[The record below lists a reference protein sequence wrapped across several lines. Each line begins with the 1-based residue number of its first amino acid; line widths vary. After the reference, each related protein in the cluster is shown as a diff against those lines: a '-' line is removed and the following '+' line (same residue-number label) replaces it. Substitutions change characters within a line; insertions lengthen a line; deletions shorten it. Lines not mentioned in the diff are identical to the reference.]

1 MAPLRNG
8 QVNGH
13 TRVSPPEPGAT
24 AGKRFS
30 DIPSAIDIPVS
41 SGLDAEEAVEV
52 NLEELHDDPTELCTL
67 LENEGAARNFWMII
81 ALAYAKQRKVD
92 HAIELLTK
100 GLAALSKGGIKDKL
114 GLLTCLCWLYLWKS
128 REAPRVVPE
137 GQLVSEALTKDY
149 FLQQSTA
156 TLNEAS
162 RINPSFPPLFLA
174 RGVLYLLRA
183 SLQPPSRSLAPDSA
197 DHSERVETLRQAL
210 KCFED
215 AIRVSVGRNMMA
227 MLGKARALYS
237 LGKYAD
243 ALESYQEVLMKMPD
257 LRDPDSRIGIG
268 CCLWQLGF
276 KEEARDAWERALE
289 LVGSA
294 VEALNTKLTYCR
306 TLSRKLRPF
315 WSDCTG
321 STTALTMPQPI
332 QLLLL
337 CT

>member
-1 MAPLRNG
+1 MASLRNG
-8 QVNGH
+8 NVNGH
-13 TRVSPPEPGAT
+13 ARASSPELGTTR
-24 AGKRFS
+24 KRFS
-30 DIPSAIDIPVS
+30 DIPSAIDIPVN
-41 SGLDAEEAVEV
+41 SGLEAEEAVEV

-67 LENEGAARNFWMII
+67 LENEGAARNYWMLI

-92 HAIELLTK
+92 HAIELLSK
-100 GLAALSKGGIKDKL
+100 GLAALSKGVTKEKL
-114 GLLTCLCWLYLWKS
+114 GLLTCLCWLYLWRS
-128 REAPRVVPE
+128 REAPRVVPD

-149 FLQQSTA
+149 YLQQSTA

-183 SLQPPSRSLAPDSA
+183 SLQPPSKSLSPGSA

-215 AIRVSVGRNMMA
+215 AIRVSGGRNTMA
-227 MLGKARALYS
+227 MLGRSRALYS

-243 ALESYQEVLMKMPD
+243 ALDGYQEVLSKMPD
-257 LRDPDSRIGIG
+257 LRDSDPRIGVG

-289 LVGSA
+289 LV
-294 VEALNTKLTYCR
+294 R
-306 TLSRKLRPF
+306 R
-315 WSDCTG
+315 SDETD
-321 STTALTMPQPI
+321 SVRS
-332 QLLLL
+332 
-337 CT
+337 